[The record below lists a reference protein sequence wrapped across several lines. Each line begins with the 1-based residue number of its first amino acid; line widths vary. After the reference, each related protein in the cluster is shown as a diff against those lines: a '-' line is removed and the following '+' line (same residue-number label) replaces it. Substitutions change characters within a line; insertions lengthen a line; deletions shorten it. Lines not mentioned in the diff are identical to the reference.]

1 MVLFVKKI
9 LFILVAACTLCAC
22 SNTRHLAAGEQL
34 YTGSEVQ
41 ITDKEAEKKVLK
53 ILKKDI
59 GGLVRPVPNSKSMG
73 LVRMKLT
80 LYNMAGK
87 KEKARGVRRWMRNKA
102 GEPPVLA
109 SSVLLKT
116 NKELIVNFLQN
127 RGFFNASVAARM
139 DTSGRRKMMAHYTIT
154 TGKQYKIK
162 NAYLMADT
170 ASVIADIRQDFDKTL
185 LHSGNAYNLDVIKAE
200 RERISRLLKEK
211 GYYYFNADYLL
222 VVADSAIGGNMV
234 NMYVQLKKNGTPAEA
249 YRKYV
254 INDVYIFTNFKLKNN
269 IQDTAKEGK
278 IAYDNYYVIDKKKA
292 YKPEVFTQA
301 MVFEKGD
308 LYSMDD
314 QNASL
319 SRLVNMGNFKFV
331 KNRFEA
337 IGDSLLDVYYYLTPY
352 PNKSLRFEAG
362 GLTQNDNRAGTRGS
376 VSWRHRNAFRG
387 VEELM
392 MKVNGGF
399 EGQYSGPVK
408 QPNIYSI
415 GVEVG
420 LSVPKFILPFVDL
433 YTPGRYLPRSMAKLK
448 YNFESSAKLINI
460 SSYTATMGYNWREGA
475 RKEHQLF
482 PINFTYVKTDTVGSP
497 ELAGISYGNL
507 VYNGIILGPTY
518 EFTYNSQ
525 SGAGHKHTVFFSGR
539 IDLSG
544 NILGLAQN
552 ADYSNNQQTIFGSP
566 YAQYIKLQPDFRYYL
581 RFSSSSVLATRL
593 MAGIGMPYGNS
604 IALPNIKQFWAGGNS
619 DMRGFPSRLLGPG
632 TFNEY
637 DTATNRSYI
646 QTLGDM
652 KLELNIEWR
661 QHIYKYFN
669 FGVFADV
676 GNIWLYRDNPM
687 FPGGKFTPDFYK
699 QLAAGVGAGLRID
712 LKILVLRLDMGMPV
726 RKPWLPENSRWVV
739 DKIAFADPD
748 WKKKNLIF
756 NIAIGY
762 PF

>member
-1 MVLFVKKI
+1 MLLFARKI
-9 LFILVAACTLCAC
+9 LCFIVAVCALSAC
-22 SNTRHLAAGEQL
+22 SNTRHLAVGEQL
-34 YTGSEVQ
+34 YTGSKVL
-41 ITDKEAEKKVLK
+41 ITDNEAEKDVLK

-59 GGLVRPVPNSKSMG
+59 GGLVRPVPNSKTFG
-73 LVRMKLT
+73 LIRTKLT
-80 LYNMAGK
+80 IYNLAGK
-87 KEKARGVRRWMRNKA
+87 KEKAKGVRRWMRNKA
-102 GEPPVLA
+102 GEPPVLV

-116 NKELIVNFLQN
+116 NKELIENFLQN
-127 RGFFNASVAARM
+127 RGFFNAKVAAKM
-139 DTSGRRKMMAHYTIT
+139 DTAGKRKMMATYSIT
-154 TGKQYKIK
+154 TGNQYMVKA
-162 NAYLMADT
+162 AYLIDDT
-170 ASVIADIRQDFDKTL
+170 AAVIADIRQDFDKTL
-185 LHSGNAYNLDVIKAE
+185 LHSGHAYNLDVIKAE

-222 VVADSAIGGNMV
+222 VIADSAIGGNMV
-234 NMYVQLKKNGTPAEA
+234 NMYVQLKKNETPSEA

-254 INDVYIFTNFKLKNN
+254 INDVYIYTNYKLKNN
-269 IQDTAKEGK
+269 AQDTSKEGK
-278 IAYDNYYVIDKKKA
+278 IAYDNYYIIDKKKA
-292 YKPEVFTQA
+292 YNPEVFSQA
-301 MVFEKGD
+301 MIFEKGD
-308 LYSMDD
+308 MYSMDD
-314 QNASL
+314 QNTSL

-331 KNRFEA
+331 KNRFEPN
-337 IGDSLLDVYYYLTPY
+337 GDTLLDVYYYLTPY

-415 GVEVG
+415 GAEVG
-420 LSVPKFILPFVDL
+420 LSVPRFVIPFVEF
-433 YTPGRYLPRSMAKLK
+433 YTPGRYLPRSMVKVK
-448 YNFESSAKLINI
+448 YNFESSTKLINI
-460 SSYTATMGYNWREGA
+460 SSYNATLGYSWREGA
-475 RKEHQLF
+475 RKEHQLY
-482 PINFTYVKTDTVGSP
+482 PINFTYVNTDTVGSP
-497 ELAGISYGNL
+497 ELSGISYGNL
-507 VYNGIILGPTY
+507 VYNGIIIGPTY

-525 SGAGHKHTVFFSGR
+525 SGTANKHTIFFSGR

-544 NILGLAQN
+544 NILGLAQR
-552 ADYSNNQQTIFGSP
+552 ADYDNNQQTLFGSP

-581 RFSSSSVLATRL
+581 RLSSSAVLATRL
-593 MAGIGMPYGNS
+593 MAGIGVPYGNS
-604 IALPNIKQFWAGGNS
+604 VAMPNIKQFWAGGNS

-637 DTATNRSYI
+637 DTAKNRSYI

-652 KLELNIEWR
+652 KLEFNVELR
-661 QHIYKYFN
+661 QHIYKFLN
-669 FGVFADV
+669 AGLFADV
-676 GNIWLYRDNPM
+676 GNIWLYKDNPS

-726 RKPWLPENSRWVV
+726 RKPWLAENNRWVV